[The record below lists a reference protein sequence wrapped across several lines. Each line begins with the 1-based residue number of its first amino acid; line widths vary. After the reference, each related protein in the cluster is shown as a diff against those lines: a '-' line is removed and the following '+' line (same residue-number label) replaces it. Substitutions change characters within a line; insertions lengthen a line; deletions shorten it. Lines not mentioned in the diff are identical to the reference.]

1 MNPSSRQEPSPPLEA
16 AVVETPAAG
25 TNGSSEVLRAAS
37 STTLRWHWRGVCQRC
52 GFAIIGLITFVLAL
66 ELLKRG
72 AAGYGRVLIG
82 WLDIS
87 SAVSA
92 LGFGWLLSYI
102 FLSGSPVAAV
112 AVSFFSS
119 GVIDGMQTFTMIT
132 GSRLGAS
139 FIVLFVG
146 FLYHLRGHRR
156 AASVAIGVLS
166 LLTTAAI
173 YLPALGLGYWLL
185 SSQLVGVISASADSP
200 LSSVLDLII
209 DPVVAVIVRLLP
221 EWSLLVVGALV
232 LLGAFSLLDRAIPE
246 VPGGQQV
253 FGKAGQLLYRPWV
266 MFLLGAAVTSF
277 TLSVSVSLSM
287 LVPLTVRGVIR
298 RENALPYIMGAN
310 ITTFID
316 TLVAALLV
324 GGAAAF
330 TIVLVEM
337 VCVAFFSLVVLL
349 LFYRWFARA
358 LLWLE
363 ERIVRS
369 LPRLVAFL
377 GIMLVVPLLLLFVRW

>member
-1 MNPSSRQEPSPPLEA
+1 MNPSSHEKPASPLKA
-16 AVVETPAAG
+16 TLVETPAAD
-25 TNGSSEVLRAAS
+25 TTSEALITAS

-87 SAVSA
+87 SAASA

-112 AVSFFSS
+112 AVSFFAS
-119 GVIDGMQTFTMIT
+119 GVIDGLQTFTMIT

-139 FIVLFVG
+139 FIILFVG
-146 FLYHLRGHRR
+146 FLYYLRGHRR

-185 SSQLVGVISASADSP
+185 SSQLVGVIPASADSP

-277 TLSVSVSLSM
+277 TLSVSVSLSI

-337 VCVAFFSLVVLL
+337 VCVAFFSLVVLF
-349 LFYRWFARA
+349 LFYRWFARV

-369 LPRLVAFL
+369 LPRLIAFL

>member
-1 MNPSSRQEPSPPLEA
+1 MNPSSHEKPASPLKTTL
-16 AVVETPAAG
+16 VETPAAD
-25 TNGSSEVLRAAS
+25 TTSEALITAS
-37 STTLRWHWRGVCQRC
+37 STTLRWHWQGVCLRC

-87 SAVSA
+87 SAASA

-112 AVSFFSS
+112 AVSFFAS
-119 GVIDGMQTFTMIT
+119 GVINGLQTFTMIT

-185 SSQLVGVISASADSP
+185 SSQLVGVIPASADSP

-337 VCVAFFSLVVLL
+337 VCVALFSLVVLL

-358 LLWLE
+358 LLWLAE
-363 ERIVRS
+363 QIVRS